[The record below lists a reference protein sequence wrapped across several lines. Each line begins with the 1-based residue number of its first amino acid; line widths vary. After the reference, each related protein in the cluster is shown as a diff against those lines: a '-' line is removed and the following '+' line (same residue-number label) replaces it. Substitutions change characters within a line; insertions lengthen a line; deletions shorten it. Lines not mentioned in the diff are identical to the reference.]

1 MPSDQDWKS
10 IPGGVTAASGYLA
23 WATHCG
29 ISPKS
34 STRKLDLAVIHSERA
49 AVAAATF
56 TTNKVKA
63 APVRVSTV
71 HLRTAN
77 VRAIVLNSGNANA
90 CTGLPGIQSAKRMAR
105 STAAALGINEKQV
118 LVCSTG
124 RIGVPL
130 PVEKIELALPRLVR
144 RSGRGG
150 SARAARAIMTSDTR
164 PKEAAVQFS
173 NRGQP
178 VTIGGIAKG
187 AGMIDPNMAT
197 MLCALTTDANIEKR
211 HLQRALSEAVE
222 QSFNRITVDGDM
234 STNDTVILLAN
245 GPSEAPL
252 LRPATPEF
260 DRFQAALTHLCRH
273 FARMIVLD
281 GEGVSKFV
289 EVRVTGAATKID
301 ARRAADAVAN
311 SMLVK
316 CAWYGSDPNWGRILD
331 AVGYSGARVRE
342 ELVDIFYNGVSAVLG
357 GMASKTPFAK
367 IKAVVRAPQ
376 FTVHINLHLGTAEHT
391 IYTTDLTP
399 EYVQFNMGE

>member
-1 MPSDQDWKS
+1 MASEQDWIE
-10 IPGGVTAASGYLA
+10 IPGGVTAAAAFHA
-23 WATHCG
+23 WSTHCG
-29 ISPKS
+29 VHPGGSA
-34 STRKLDLAVIHSERA
+34 RKPDLTIIFSERA
-49 AVAAATF
+49 AVGAATF

-63 APVRVSTV
+63 APVRVSAV
-71 HLRTAN
+71 HLRSAQ

-90 CTGLPGIQSAKRMAR
+90 CTGLPGIQAAQRMAR
-105 STAAALGINEKQV
+105 SAAGALGIKEKQV

-130 PVEKIELALPRLVR
+130 PVERIEEAIPRMTK

-150 SARAARAIMTSDTR
+150 SARAARAIMTSDTH
-164 PKEAAVQFS
+164 PKEMAIRFLL
-173 NRGQP
+173 RGKP

-197 MLCALTTDANIEKR
+197 MLCALTTDASISKL

-245 GPSEAPL
+245 GPADLPAI
-252 LRPATPEF
+252 RPGTGEF
-260 DRFQAALTHLCRH
+260 ERFQAALNHLCRQ

-289 EVRVTGAATKID
+289 EVRVTGAANRAD
-301 ARRAADAVAN
+301 ARRTADAVAN
-311 SMLVK
+311 SSLVK
-316 CAWYGSDPNWGRILD
+316 CSWHGSDPNWGRILD

-342 ELVDIFYNGVSAVLG
+342 ELVDIFYNGVSAVHG
-357 GMASKTPFAK
+357 GVASRTPRAK
-367 IKAVVRAPQ
+367 IKEVVSAPK
-376 FTVHINLHLGTAEHT
+376 FTVHINLHLGTGEHT

-399 EYVQFNMGE
+399 EYVRFNMGE

>member
-1 MPSDQDWKS
+1 MPSDQETKS

-23 WATHCG
+23 WATHAG
-29 ISPKS
+29 ISPKRS
-34 STRKLDLAVIHSERA
+34 ARKPDLAVIYSTRA

-56 TTNKVKA
+56 TTNQVKA
-63 APVRVSTV
+63 APVRVSVV
-71 HLRTAN
+71 HLRTAS

-90 CTGLPGIQSAKRMAR
+90 CTGLPGIQTAQRMAR
-105 STAAALGINEKQV
+105 STAAALGLKEKQV

-130 PVEKIELALPRLVR
+130 PVEKIEQAMPHMVR
-144 RSGRGG
+144 RSGRNG
-150 SARAARAIMTSDTR
+150 SARAARAIMTSDTH
-164 PKEAAVQFS
+164 PKEAAVQFLL
-173 NRGQP
+173 RGQP

-197 MLCALTTDANIEKR
+197 MLCALTTDAHIGKR
-211 HLQRALSEAVE
+211 NLQRALSEAVE

-245 GPSEAPL
+245 GTSDTPP
-252 LRPATPEF
+252 LRPGTAEF
-260 DRFQAALTHLCRH
+260 DRFQAALTNLCRQL
-273 FARMIVLD
+273 ARMIVLD

-289 EVRVTGAATKID
+289 EVHVTGAATRTD

-342 ELVDIFYNGVSAVLG
+342 ELVDIFYNGVSAVQG
-357 GMASKTPFAK
+357 GVASRTPPAK
-367 IKAVVRAPQ
+367 IKAVVSAAQ
-376 FTVHINLHLGTAEHT
+376 FTVHINLHLGPAQHT

-399 EYVQFNMGE
+399 AYVRFNMGE

>member
-10 IPGGVTAASGYLA
+10 IPGGVTAAAGYFA

-29 ISPKS
+29 ISPTGS
-34 STRKLDLAVIHSERA
+34 SRKPDLAVIHSYRA

-56 TTNKVKA
+56 TTNQVKA
-63 APVRVSTV
+63 APVRVSTM
-71 HLRTAN
+71 HLRSAS

-90 CTGLPGIQSAKRMAR
+90 CTGLAGIQAAQRMAR
-105 STAAALGINEKQV
+105 STAVALGLKEEQV

-130 PVEKIELALPRLVR
+130 PVEKIERAMPRMVR
-144 RSGRGG
+144 RSGRSG

-173 NRGQP
+173 VRGRP

-197 MLCALTTDANIEKR
+197 MLCALTTDANIGKR

-245 GPSEAPL
+245 GPRDAPL
-252 LRPATPEF
+252 LRPATADF
-260 DRFQAALTHLCRH
+260 GRFQAALTHLCGQ

-281 GEGVSKFV
+281 GERVTKFV
-289 EVRVTGAATKID
+289 EVRVTGAATRID

-342 ELVDIFYNGVSAVLG
+342 ERVDIFYNGVSAARG
-357 GMASKTPFAK
+357 GVATRTPLAK
-367 IKAVVRAPQ
+367 LKEAVSAAQ
-376 FTVHINLHLGTAEHT
+376 FTVHINLHLGLAEHT
-391 IYTTDLTP
+391 IFTTDLTP
-399 EYVQFNMGE
+399 AYVRFNMGE

>member
-10 IPGGVTAASGYLA
+10 IPGGVTAAAGYFA

-29 ISPKS
+29 ISPTGS
-34 STRKLDLAVIHSERA
+34 SRKPDLAVIHSDRA

-56 TTNKVKA
+56 TTNQVKA
-63 APVRVSTV
+63 APVRVSAM
-71 HLRTAN
+71 HLRSAS

-90 CTGLPGIQSAKRMAR
+90 CTGLPGIQAAQRMAR
-105 STAAALGINEKQV
+105 STAVALGLKEEQV

-130 PVEKIELALPRLVR
+130 PVEKIERAMPRMVR
-144 RSGRGG
+144 GSGRNG

-173 NRGQP
+173 VRGRP

-197 MLCALTTDANIEKR
+197 MLCALTTDANIGKR

-245 GPSEAPL
+245 GPRDAPL
-252 LRPATPEF
+252 LRPATAEF
-260 DRFQAALTHLCRH
+260 GRFQAALTHLCGQ

-281 GEGVSKFV
+281 GERVSKFV
-289 EVRVTGAATKID
+289 EVRVTGAATRID

-342 ELVDIFYNGVSAVLG
+342 ERVDIFYNGVSAARG
-357 GMASKTPFAK
+357 GMATRTPLAK
-367 IKAVVRAPQ
+367 LKDAVSAAQ
-376 FTVHINLHLGTAEHT
+376 FTVHINLHLGLAEHT

-399 EYVQFNMGE
+399 AYVRFNMGE